1 MQQRINMGAMSLALP
16 AWDMLRVIAKSAG
29 TLLAVVRVELA
40 KRYSGSLFG
49 KLWVVLYPALLLSI
63 YLFVYLVIFQMRFP
77 GYSEWDYVL
86 YVFCGLVPFM
96 GFMEAVTSGCLS
108 IKQNMHLIR
117 NVMLPIELIP
127 VRYVL
132 VSMAGQLVSMAM
144 LLGLIAWNGAL
155 SLKLVALPVILVLQ
169 VLWLVGLLW
178 ILAPL
183 TVALPDVSYFVGLF
197 VLFLLFIS
205 PIGFKPDMVPP
216 PWDWVV
222 ALNPVYYLADAF
234 RATMLS
240 LHAPQAWTL
249 LIYTVMCVGTFVAG
263 GSFFRRFKSVLA
275 DYE

>member
-1 MQQRINMGAMSLALP
+1 MSTQNLTLP
-16 AWDMLRVIAKSAG
+16 AWDMLRLMLSSGK
-29 TLLAVVRVELA
+29 TLMAVVRVELA

-49 KLWVVLYPALLLSI
+49 KLWLLLYPGLLLSI

-96 GFMEAVTSGCLS
+96 GFMEALTSGCLS

-127 VRYVL
+127 VRSVL
-132 VSMAGQLVSMAM
+132 VSVAGQLISLGILLM
-144 LLGLIAWNGAL
+144 LILWQGAL
-155 SLKLVALPVILVLQ
+155 SVNVVVLPVIIVLQ
-169 VLWLVGLLW
+169 VLWLIGLLW

-183 TVALPDVSYFVGLF
+183 TVALPDVSYFVGLA

-216 PWDWVV
+216 QWAWVV
-222 ALNPVYYLADAF
+222 ALNPVSYLADAF
-234 RATMLS
+234 RGTLLS
-240 LHAPQAWTL
+240 FQAPQVSTF
-249 LIYTVMCVGTFVAG
+249 LIYAVMCLGTFLVG
-263 GSFFRRFKSVLA
+263 GSFFTRFKNVLT